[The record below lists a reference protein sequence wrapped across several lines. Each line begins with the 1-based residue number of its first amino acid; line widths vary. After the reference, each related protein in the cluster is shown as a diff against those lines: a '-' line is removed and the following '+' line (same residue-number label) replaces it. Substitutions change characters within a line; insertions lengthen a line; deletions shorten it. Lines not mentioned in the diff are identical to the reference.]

1 MARTEEDNLAELQQW
16 KAKTRTLETIHFL
29 FLLLHQ
35 LSDKLLDKKLSLKK
49 NVLQRNNIRNIFGNL
64 AQL

>member
-35 LSDKLLDKKLSLKK
+35 LSDKLLDKKVSLKK

>member
-16 KAKTRTLETIHFL
+16 KAKILTLETIHFL

>member
-1 MARTEEDNLAELQQW
+1 MARTEENNLAELQQW